1 MWERRRAR
9 KREGERMRD
18 WLREALATPFY
29 YIMRPSRSSSNGQ
42 HLQRVVAPCPCPYL
56 HTCPTTRASL
66 QIQLAPL
73 LVGLPVPASTTKCV
87 MRVHLQRQRRV
98 AAFAFDVSDITNYAQ
113 EQPAKGPPSMSTGT
127 PPPPT
132 PQQTTTTQWRATHGA
147 QWRWAG
153 SGSASGSQVEC
164 GNVAMW
170 QMCRKRNRKR
180 DRCNSLRYL
189 RAISE
194 VCYLICYAKQFSFL
208 YLFPLPPFSLSLL
221 LPLCLA
227 CIIYCACIETFLWFC
242 ALFSHSIRG
251 KVLDAP
257 PRYYRLYFSHIE
269 QSAVSSRSVWNLK
282 LQPYSIHLCCVSD
295 STIKFPLF
303 SECCL

>member
-1 MWERRRAR
+1 MWERVWVGES
-9 KREGERMRD
+9 KREE
-18 WLREALATPFY
+18 LKEALATPFY

-42 HLQRVVAPCPCPYL
+42 HLQLILPPTLCPYL
-56 HTCPTTRASL
+56 HPCPTTRASL

-87 MRVHLQRQRRV
+87 MRVHLQRQRQRRV

-132 PQQTTTTQWRATHGA
+132 PQQTTTQWRATHGA

-189 RAISE
+189 WAISE
-194 VCYLICYAKQFSFL
+194 VCYLICYAKEFSFL
-208 YLFPLPPFSLSLL
+208 YLFPLLPLSFSVASSLSGVHNLL
-221 LPLCLA
+221 CV
-227 CIIYCACIETFLWFC
+227 Y
-242 ALFSHSIRG
+242 
-251 KVLDAP
+251 
-257 PRYYRLYFSHIE
+257 
-269 QSAVSSRSVWNLK
+269 WNLFVV
-282 LQPYSIHLCCVSD
+282 LRIVFTFD
-295 STIKFPLF
+295 
-303 SECCL
+303 